1 MAGTC
6 SLVPELSSF
15 FFSENRYLFGGRDSF
30 GIADSI
36 QTRVIKFYSIE
47 LFAVPF

>member
-1 MAGTC
+1 MAETR
-6 SLVPELSSF
+6 SLVPELF
-15 FFSENRYLFGGRDSF
+15 FFFLENRYLFGGRDSF

-36 QTRVIKFYSIE
+36 QTRVIIFYSIE